1 MRQIPV
7 EEAEVGDVV
16 AEPLADQNGRVLLPA
31 GAKLSQ
37 AVLSRL
43 KGWGIF
49 TLNIEGEEHEGAKS
63 KEELVDELDHRFAG
77 LEDDPLMM
85 QIKEIARGHLGGS

>member
-1 MRQIPV
+1 MWQIPV

-16 AEPLADQNGRVLLPA
+16 AEPIEDENGRVLLPA

-37 AVLSRL
+37 AVIDRL
-43 KGWGIF
+43 RGWGVF
-49 TLNIEGEEHEGAKS
+49 ALNIEGEEQEGGKS
-63 KEELVDELDHRFAG
+63 REELIDELDHRFAG
-77 LEDDPLMM
+77 LEEDELMM